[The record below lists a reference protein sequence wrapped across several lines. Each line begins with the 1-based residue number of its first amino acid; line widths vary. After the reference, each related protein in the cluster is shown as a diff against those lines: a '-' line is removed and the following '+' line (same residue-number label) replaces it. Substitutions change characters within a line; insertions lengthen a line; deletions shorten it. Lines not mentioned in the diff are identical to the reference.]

1 MALHIEQV
9 APGFDK
15 TCITNFFF
23 FFFYEIIV
31 VVLSSVSSKNKYV
44 QSPVPPPCSAA
55 RRARKDHSP
64 RGRLGAVEREGGRR
78 VSYLPV

>member
-15 TCITNFFF
+15 TFITNFFF

-31 VVLSSVSSKNKYV
+31 VVLSSVSSKINMFKV
-44 QSPVPPPCSAA
+44 QFRHPVAW
-55 RRARKDHSP
+55 RAE
-64 RGRLGAVEREGGRR
+64 RGRIILLEVDWGLWREREVGE
-78 VSYLPV
+78 